1 MVHPGSELAV
11 ELCGRELATPIM
23 NAAGTLDLR
32 GPTSDGAFG
41 ALIPKTVTAS
51 ERRGNSPPVLKQ
63 LEQGWINAVGLKNPG
78 LDVLLRNLDVYDV
91 GLPIIVSIANYTPVG
106 FAKMCKQLAED
117 PRVWAVE
124 LNLSCPNAGQG
135 YTFCD
140 NPYAVRSAVRA
151 AKWALKGKPVFA
163 KLGYEGVRENARV
176 AVEAGAAALTL
187 INTLPALHVDPTSR
201 AVFAGGLSG
210 CYQAPR
216 AEGRVRG
223 LPARWCARD
232 RLRGCHHRH
241 RRCRV
246 LDSRSYGGPGR
257 LRNLWP
263 ESARDPRGVRP
274 LYCGTWFTG
283 TQQHS
288 SGYGGDGLGSTRGAE
303 SLRWQM
309 WLVWVLF
316 SVPVA
321 GAGWEAHGGVGKSL
335 IAPLVAAGAMWVSFV
350 LIEEGS
356 EDGGKD

>member
-210 CYQAPR
+210 PAIKPLALRAVYEVSRRVGVPVIGCGGATTGTDVAEFLIAGATAVQVGSATFGRSPR
-216 AEGRVRG
+216 EILEEYARYIAEHGSQEHSNTAADMVG
-223 LPARWCARD
+223 MAW
-232 RLRGCHHRH
+232 
-241 RRCRV
+241 
-246 LDSRSYGGPGR
+246 
-257 LRNLWP
+257 
-263 ESARDPRGVRP
+263 DPR
-274 LYCGTWFTG
+274 
-283 TQQHS
+283 
-288 SGYGGDGLGSTRGAE
+288 
-303 SLRWQM
+303 
-309 WLVWVLF
+309 
-316 SVPVA
+316 
-321 GAGWEAHGGVGKSL
+321 
-335 IAPLVAAGAMWVSFV
+335 
-350 LIEEGS
+350 EERS
-356 EDGGKD
+356 P